1 MSWWYKIKLWF
12 NNAMT
17 FVYVFFA
24 VFIFLTVIAVGLAFV
39 QTLSDHLVDQHK
51 KNEKYE
57 RMQYVKDS
65 LEVESL
71 KQKLKKP

>member
-1 MSWWYKIKLWF
+1 MSWWYKLKLWF

-17 FVYVFFA
+17 FVYTFVV
-24 VFIFLTVIAVGLAFV
+24 VFIFLTVGAVGFAFV
-39 QTLSDHLVDQHK
+39 NAIADHLVDEHEK
-51 KNEKYE
+51 SEKYN

-71 KQKLKKP
+71 KQNLKKK